1 MVPNWR
7 IKNLG
12 THIKKVSTIH
22 MYLYMHTTQQTEE
35 LTYVLR
41 EIHEIYSVSGSS
53 SSNASFHTR
62 IGT

>member
-41 EIHEIYSVSGSS
+41 ESP
-53 SSNASFHTR
+53 
-62 IGT
+62 